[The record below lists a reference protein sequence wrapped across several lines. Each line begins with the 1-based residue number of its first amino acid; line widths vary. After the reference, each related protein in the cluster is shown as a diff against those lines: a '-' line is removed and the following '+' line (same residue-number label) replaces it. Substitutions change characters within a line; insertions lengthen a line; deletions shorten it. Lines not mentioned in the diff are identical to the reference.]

1 MRLMYA
7 LSCWL
12 VLSLPCWAVEI
23 VVHPTVSE
31 TQLTTA
37 QLRAIFSIRQSR
49 WADGQ
54 MIKVFVLPSDNEH
67 HQKFTRTYLKM
78 FPYQLDAIWHR
89 QRFSGIGGVPVQ
101 YSTVEELQAALAN
114 TPGAIGYLP
123 QGLRSSALKVVTLY
137 EK

>member
-1 MRLMYA
+1 
-7 LSCWL
+7 
-12 VLSLPCWAVEI
+12 

-54 MIKVFVLPSDNEH
+54 AIQVFVLPSDNELH
-67 HQKFTRTYLKM
+67 HQFSRTYLKM

-89 QRFSGIGGVPVQ
+89 QRFSGIGGAPVQ
-101 YSTVEELQAALAN
+101 YATVEELQAALAR

-123 QGLRSSALKVVTLY
+123 DGQRSAGLKVVTLY